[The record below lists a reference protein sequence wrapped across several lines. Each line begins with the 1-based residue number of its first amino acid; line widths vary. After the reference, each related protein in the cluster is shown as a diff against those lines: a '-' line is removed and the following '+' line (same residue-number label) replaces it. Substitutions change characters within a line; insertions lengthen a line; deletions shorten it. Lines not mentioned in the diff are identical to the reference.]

1 MDKAYEDRWKVL
13 LIGGSTG
20 VGKTY
25 VARELAR
32 QLSVSL
38 LLLDDIRIALQH
50 ATTPE
55 TKPDLHLFL
64 KYRAEQ
70 WRNPDSIVD
79 DWIRVGRAMVKPLEA
94 IIRHHLIVPSVGPV
108 IIEGDGILPE
118 QGSQFLHQKEVC
130 FVFIV
135 EQDEVQLLKNLRLRG
150 RGFNEEG
157 KIEQE
162 AFAHASWLYGQ
173 WLARGAEQLGL
184 PVIQAQPQQT
194 LYERLLSSIGPRPE
208 GEK

>member
-1 MDKAYEDRWKVL
+1 MDKSYDDRWKVL
-13 LIGGSTG
+13 LIGGSSG

-25 VARELAR
+25 IARKLAR
-32 QLSVSL
+32 QSSVSF
-38 LLLDDIRIALQH
+38 LLLDDVRIALQQ

-55 TKPDLHLFL
+55 TNPDLHLFL

-70 WRNPDSIVD
+70 WRDPDSIVD
-79 DWIRVGRAMVKPLEA
+79 DWIRVGRAIVKPLEG
-94 IIRHHLIVPSVGPV
+94 IVNHHLIVPGVGPI

-118 QGSQFLHQKEVC
+118 QGGQFLNQKDVC

-135 EQDEVQLLKNLRLRG
+135 EQDEGQLLRNLRLRG

-173 WLARGAEQLGL
+173 WLARRAEQLGL

-194 LYERLLSSIGPRPE
+194 LYKRLRSIVGPQAE
-208 GEK
+208 GMK